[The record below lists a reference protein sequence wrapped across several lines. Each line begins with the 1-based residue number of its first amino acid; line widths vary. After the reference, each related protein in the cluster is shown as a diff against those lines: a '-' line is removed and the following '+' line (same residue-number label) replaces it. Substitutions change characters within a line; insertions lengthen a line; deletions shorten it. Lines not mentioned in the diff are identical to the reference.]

1 MNSVEPRRG
10 TVVGAS
16 TAPDVVA
23 PVLALV
29 LWLRRT
35 ALRLALFGSAAAA
48 VIAYALVRHGFPSEP
63 GPALLTALGLALVVA
78 PPLILMTFWFLL
90 GEVIELPNR
99 LRRTPR
105 DTREH
110 ADELRRLLEDSR
122 ARRGARF
129 VPGQV
134 WRFGRLTSF
143 SRELLSPYAPL
154 LPLFNV
160 PFLGAVAASGFAVF
174 VESAI
179 ATIVAIAL
187 LV

>member
-1 MNSVEPRRG
+1 M
-10 TVVGAS
+10 GAS
-16 TAPDVVA
+16 RTAETLA
-23 PVLALV
+23 PVLALAV
-29 LWLRRT
+29 WLRRT
-35 ALRLALFGSAAAA
+35 ALKLALFGSAAAV

-63 GPALLTALGLALVVA
+63 GPALVTALGLALVVA
-78 PPLILMTFWFLL
+78 PPVILMTFWFLL
-90 GEVIELPNR
+90 GQVIELPNR
-99 LRRTPR
+99 LRRMPG

-110 ADELRRLLEDSR
+110 AEELRRLAVDAR
-122 ARRGARF
+122 TRRGARF

-134 WRFGRLTSF
+134 WRFGRLTSS

-160 PFLGAVAASGFAVF
+160 TFLAAVAASGFAVF

-179 ATIVAIAL
+179 AVIVAIAL